1 MSAFDKAIKLQKSI
15 DNNLK
20 EKESTEELLEKLD
33 DGADT
38 EPLYHYIDECSKE
51 VNDDLKKLNDL
62 GYEYM
67 EHNMTSSIRK
77 IRNDDD

>member
-1 MSAFDKAIKLQKSI
+1 MSEFDKAIKLQRKINHALEYKVSTE
-15 DNNLK
+15 NLLK
-20 EKESTEELLEKLD
+20 EQTVQLND
-33 DGADT
+33 
-38 EPLYHYIDECSKE
+38 YIDKCSKE
-51 VNDDLKKLNDL
+51 VKDDLKKLNDL